1 VSVSSDTAV
10 AGTGTAVAGSGTAQ
24 QQAVL
29 DYVNATAAVTSYA
42 TAVAQTTLPS
52 LVLTPDWYG
61 SYISSFEQVQA
72 HALTWL
78 NGLLPELTQ
87 LPPAVVN
94 ADPLVQGRIE
104 AVSAA
109 LTELATNPQD
119 EQARQA
125 ALMSLTVLQ
134 SLLLPVQ
141 QAMDN
146 LDGYLT
152 KFIAE
157 LADDLA
163 TLQAMANA
171 AEAASGADQ
180 AEVAKLNGI
189 IAQLRQAIATQEEIA
204 HLENLLKGDLVIFVV
219 VVAATIGWFA
229 GPIIDGLLGMG
240 LLGLA
245 AGIGD
250 KVASEADVTQLQ
262 AEIGNVQQEISTEA
276 VEIAAIQATVSGFE
290 QLVNSGTGTQ
300 QALAV
305 VTGNWTSQ
313 SSAIDAMLADLAN
326 AQADVSAEQVAA
338 AQAAVAELTAGWAA
352 LVAAM
357 QLLAGVSVQAA
368 SQPVPIPQQS

>member
-1 VSVSSDTAV
+1 VSVSSETRTAS
-10 AGTGTAVAGSGTAQ
+10 APSGLDPTE
-24 QQAVL
+24 QQALL
-29 DYVNATAAVTSYA
+29 DYVNSVAAVTSYA
-42 TAVAQTTLPS
+42 TAVAQTKLPG

-87 LPPAVVN
+87 LPPAVIN
-94 ADPLVQGRIE
+94 ADPLVQIRVQ

-109 LTELATNPQD
+109 LTKLAANPQD
-119 EQARQA
+119 GQARQA

-134 SLLLPVQ
+134 SLLLPVR

-146 LDGYLT
+146 LDGNLT
-152 KFIAE
+152 KFITE
-157 LADDLA
+157 LAADLA
-163 TLQAMANA
+163 TLQAMATA

-180 AEVAKLNGI
+180 AEVAKLTGI
-189 IAQLRQAIATQEEIA
+189 IAELRQAIATREEIA

-245 AGIGD
+245 SGIGD
-250 KVASEADVTQLQ
+250 KVASQADVTQLQ

-290 QLVNSGTGTQ
+290 QLVNSGSGTQ

-313 SSAIDAMLADLAN
+313 SNSIDAVLADLAS
-326 AQADVSAEQVAA
+326 AQAEVSAGQVAA
-338 AQAAVAELTAGWAA
+338 AQAAMAELDGQWAS

>member
-1 VSVSSDTAV
+1 MSVSSETRTAS
-10 AGTGTAVAGSGTAQ
+10 APSGLDPTE
-24 QQAVL
+24 QQALL
-29 DYVNATAAVTSYA
+29 DYVNSVAAVTSYA
-42 TAVAQTTLPS
+42 TAVAQTKLPG

-87 LPPAVVN
+87 LPPAVIN
-94 ADPLVQGRIE
+94 ADPLVQIRVQ

-109 LTELATNPQD
+109 LTKLAANPQD
-119 EQARQA
+119 GQARQA

-134 SLLLPVQ
+134 SLLLPVR

-146 LDGYLT
+146 LDGNLT
-152 KFIAE
+152 KFITE
-157 LADDLA
+157 LAADLA
-163 TLQAMANA
+163 TLQAMATA

-180 AEVAKLNGI
+180 AEVAKLTGI
-189 IAQLRQAIATQEEIA
+189 IAELRQAIATREEIA

-245 AGIGD
+245 SGIGD
-250 KVASEADVTQLQ
+250 KVASQADVTQLQ

-290 QLVNSGTGTQ
+290 QLVNSGSGTQ

-313 SSAIDAMLADLAN
+313 SNSIDAVLADLAS
-326 AQADVSAEQVAA
+326 AQAEVSAGQVAA
-338 AQAAVAELTAGWAA
+338 AQAAMAELDGQWAS